1 MLPGGNSRPVF
12 LIKEDIMG
20 KQRNIYMGNKLQE
33 LANSMIGGSFSRR
46 LNEIVDRY
54 TLILAT
60 ETVPDFSDRE
70 KVALGEVLLNAEL
83 TRSKIKGLSLDI
95 EDLGNEFLNNEERHA
110 LATKIEP
117 LTPAQIVKILESIEK
132 KMD

>member
-1 MLPGGNSRPVF
+1 MEKKSKR
-12 LIKEDIMG
+12 
-20 KQRNIYMGNKLQE
+20 RNIYMGAQ
-33 LANSMIGGSFSRR
+33 LAALAGDLVGGNFSRR
-46 LNEIVDRY
+46 LNEIVERY
-54 TLILAT
+54 TLILNMT
-60 ETVPDFSDRE
+60 TLPDFSDRE

-117 LTPAQIVKILESIEK
+117 LTPAQIIKILESLEN
-132 KMD
+132 

>member
-1 MLPGGNSRPVF
+1 
-12 LIKEDIMG
+12 MG

-60 ETVPDFSDRE
+60 ETVPDFSE